1 VPGGPTPRA
10 RIAAL
15 AGALATVVAG
25 GVVLAGPAAAAQ
37 DPAAPQVTVLRGPSC
52 DPGGMQFEIVAG
64 DVGYAVRLAT
74 TRHPDGEDETRLEP
88 GQRAVLT
95 TDDIGWGETVDP
107 RLEYAAL
114 DGSGRTFVDDL
125 DGWTMTRPSR
135 ADCAAIAAPPAAPT
149 GAAAASGATGSATEG
164 AAAGSAGSQTRDST
178 RQPPAAQTT
187 AVVASGAAAEDGA
200 SARAVAAGRWITV
213 RGSGF
218 TPGETLTV
226 HLHGR
231 SAVLGRGMAGP
242 DGTGLIALRVPAAAS
257 GPTRLDVVGATS
269 RATAGLRLLVAAQ
282 RTAADPAAHPFSL
295 PALAAL
301 LSLVGAGGA
310 VVAAGRRLRVRSIGS
325 V

>member
-114 DGSGRTFVDDL
+114 DGSGRTFVDEL
-125 DGWTMTRPSR
+125 DDWTMTRPSR
-135 ADCAAIAAPPAAPT
+135 ADCAAIAAPPAAPS
-149 GAAAASGATGSATEG
+149 GSAAATAQGSATES
-164 AAAGSAGSQTRDST
+164 AAAGAASAQTQDPS
-178 RQPPAAQTT
+178 RQSPAAETT

-200 SARAVAAGRWITV
+200 AARAVAAGRWITV

-226 HLHGR
+226 HLHGS
-231 SAVLGRGMAGP
+231 SAVLGRGMAGR

-257 GPTRLDVVGATS
+257 GPTRLDVVGASS
-269 RATAGLRLLVAAQ
+269 RATAGLRLQVAAQ
-282 RTAADPAAHPFSL
+282 RSAPAPARHPFSV

-310 VVAAGRRLRVRSIGS
+310 VLTVGRRIRVRSIGS